1 MRKILLVTLAF
12 LITALSF
19 AGFKEDYANLTKQLM
34 EKKKNIKSQ
43 QDYTKFIQDLKK
55 EMGALIA
62 KYDVNKL
69 SDEEKLLAGELYN
82 SIEQGKKA
90 LEVLKK
96 IKDPKALDQNKYN
109 VVYSVAYFNIGD
121 LENAMKY
128 LDKVS
133 TASPDYAINAT
144 NFGYMLIRDKKFK
157 DATKFFEKAISAAKL
172 DPMTGFYAYNG
183 LIMCYDQLG
192 NDAKVKETLKKALDN
207 PSLPPQIKQRF
218 KTRMAQIESV
228 GKPAPALKNVDKWI
242 NTSGLKLADLKGKV
256 IVLDFFAPW
265 CAPCRGAMPY
275 LEKLYKEYKDKGL
288 VVIGVTSY
296 YGTFSDG
303 KNKVPNLKPEE
314 EFTYIAKFVKEKQIE
329 YPVAVLSSKDSLH
342 DYGVS
347 GIPHFTVIG
356 KDGKIAK
363 TFVGFSG
370 NDQDPMIQFV
380 KSLLK

>member
-1 MRKILLVTLAF
+1 MRKILLVSLAF

-43 QDYTKFIQDLKK
+43 QDYAKFIQDLKK
-55 EMGALIA
+55 EMSALIS

-90 LEVLKK
+90 LEVIKK

-109 VVYSVAYFNIGD
+109 IVYAVAYFNTGD
-121 LENAMKY
+121 LQSAMKY

-133 TASPDYAINAT
+133 SASPDYAINAT
-144 NFGYMLIRDKKFK
+144 NFGYMLMRDKKMK
-157 DATKFFEKAISAAKL
+157 EATKFLEKAISAAKL

-183 LIMCYDQLG
+183 LVMCYEQLG
-192 NDAKVKETLKKALDN
+192 DDAKVKETLKKAIDN
-207 PSLPPQIKQRF
+207 PALPPQIKERF
-218 KTRMAQIESV
+218 KTRMAQFDTI
-228 GKPAPALKNVDKWI
+228 GKPAPALKNIDKWI
-242 NTSGLKLADLKGKV
+242 NSSGLKLADLKGKV
-256 IVLDFFAPW
+256 VVLDFFAPW
-265 CAPCRGAMPY
+265 CSPCRNAMPY
-275 LEKLYKEYKDKGL
+275 LEKLYKENKGKGL
-288 VVIGVTSY
+288 VVIGVTTY

-303 KNKVPNLKPEE
+303 KNKIPNLKPEE
-314 EFTYIAKFVKEKQIE
+314 EFKHIEKFVKERKIE
-329 YPVAVLSSKDSLH
+329 YPVAVLTTKDSLH